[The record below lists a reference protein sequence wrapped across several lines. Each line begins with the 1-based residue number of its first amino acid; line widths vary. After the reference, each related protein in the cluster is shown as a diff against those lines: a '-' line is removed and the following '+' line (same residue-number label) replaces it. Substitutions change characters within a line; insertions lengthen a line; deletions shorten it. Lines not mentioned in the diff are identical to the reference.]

1 METTNISIS
10 EKNIKDTENLIN
22 FISDCPTAF
31 HTVNTLVNKLKNNG
45 YISLEKNT
53 NIHPGGK
60 YYIAKNMSSIIAFRI
75 PKNKPTG
82 FMICAA
88 HSDSPCF
95 KLKPVSETKALG
107 AYAKLNV
114 EKYGGMIHNTWTDR
128 PLSVAGR
135 VIISDEN
142 GIQIKLADLKR
153 DFCII
158 PNTAIHMNTE
168 INNGFKY
175 NPQIDLQPI
184 FDCAFDI
191 NNSNIQNPKTIKSE
205 IANILNIEKDNI
217 IDYDLFLYNTQ
228 KGTIFGSENKF
239 FSAPKIDDL
248 QCVYS
253 AAEAFLTAGESTS
266 SIPVLAVFDN
276 EEVGSETKQ
285 GAASDFLTS
294 VIEIINKSFD
304 DTKFDSLRRKE
315 NSMMLSADN
324 AHALHPNHPE
334 KSDSDNHPLLN
345 GGIVIKYNANQK
357 YTTDSVSSG
366 IFKKILQSKNI
377 PYQVYTNRS
386 DVPGGSTL
394 GSIANTKFS
403 IKTVDIGCPQLAMH
417 SSFETAGTADTTF
430 MIDGIRTFYQTDI
443 TASEDTVKISI
454 NN

>member
-1 METTNISIS
+1 METTNIS
-10 EKNIKDTENLIN
+10 EKNIKDTENLIE
-22 FISDCPTAF
+22 FISECPTAF
-31 HTVNTLVNKLKNNG
+31 HTIDTLVNKLKNNG

-53 NIHPGGK
+53 NIQPGGK
-60 YYIAKNMSSIIAFRI
+60 YYITKNMSSIIAFRI
-75 PKNKPTG
+75 PKNKPSG

-95 KLKPVSETKALG
+95 KLKPVSEAKSLG
-107 AYAKLNV
+107 IYAKLNV
-114 EKYGGMIHNTWTDR
+114 EKYGGMIYNTWMDR

-135 VIISDEN
+135 VVISNEA

-184 FDCAFDI
+184 FGYAYDI
-191 NNSNIQNPKTIKSE
+191 NNSNAQNSNAIKSE
-205 IANILNIEKDNI
+205 IANILNTEKDNI

-228 KGTIFGSENKF
+228 KGTVFGSENRF
-239 FSAPKIDDL
+239 FSSPKIDDL

-253 AAEAFLTAGESTS
+253 AAEAFLSEDETESTS
-266 SIPVLAVFDN
+266 IPLLAVFDN

-294 VIEIINKSFD
+294 VVDLIDESFND
-304 DTKFDSLRRKE
+304 SKFDSFKRKE

-345 GGIVIKYNANQK
+345 GGIVIKYNANQR
-357 YTTDSVSSG
+357 YTTDSVSAG

-386 DVPGGSTL
+386 DIPGGSTL

-430 MIDGIRTFYQTDI
+430 MIDGIRAFYQTDI
-443 TASEDTVKISI
+443 TASEDFVKINI
-454 NN
+454 K